1 MRLLCL
7 SNGHGEDGIAL
18 RILQALQNLPQSS
31 PPNPTA
37 QTPPTIEVLPIVG
50 EGHAYTQAG
59 FPLIGKVQQM
69 PSGGFIYMD
78 GKQLARDIQGGLL
91 KLTLEQIRSVQRW
104 AKDNRGEPA
113 LVLAVGDI
121 VPMLFAWMSGLPF
134 AFVGTAKSEYYLRD
148 ETGWLPRKSWW
159 DDRFA
164 IATGSVYYPWERW
177 LMARPNCVAVFP
189 RDRLTAE
196 TLQRFGI
203 RAYDLGNPM
212 MDLGEEKNAPELL
225 VANDR
230 ETLQDRETLKIL
242 LLPGSRA
249 PEAYANWELL
259 LSAANDVM
267 AKLGRSITFLAA
279 IAPSLDRQI
288 LGQTLQQARWQAI
301 EDDTLGD
308 TFTVGWGETQST
320 LKLSVGKFAEY
331 AQRADCAIALAGT
344 ATEQFVGLGKP
355 VITLPG
361 AGPQFT
367 PAFAEAQT
375 RLLGGSVQ
383 CVAHPQQVGDALYR
397 LLNNPDGLRTIAE
410 NGRRRMGEPGA
421 AQRIA
426 WKLVEGLGGG

>member
-18 RILQALQNLPQSS
+18 RILEALQNLPRPSS
-31 PPNPTA
+31 PNPTT

-104 AKDNRGEPA
+104 AKEKRGEPA

-177 LMARPNCVAVFP
+177 LMARSNCVAVFP

-212 MDLGEEKNAPELL
+212 MDFGEAKQSPEPMPE
-225 VANDR
+225 NDR
-230 ETLQDRETLKIL
+230 DTLKIL

-301 EDDTLGD
+301 EDE

-320 LKLSVGKFAEY
+320 LKLSVGNFAEY

-383 CVAHPQQVGDALYR
+383 CVAHPQQVGEALNA

-426 WKLVEGLGGG
+426 RKLVEVLGGS